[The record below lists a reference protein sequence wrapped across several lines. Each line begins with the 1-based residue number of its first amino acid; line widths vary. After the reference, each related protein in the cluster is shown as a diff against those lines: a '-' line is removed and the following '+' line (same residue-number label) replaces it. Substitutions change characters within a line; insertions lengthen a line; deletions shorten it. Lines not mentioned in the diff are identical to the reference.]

1 MHPLGEVV
9 HQSSAYMLVRP
20 DDAPSHSCHSRCP
33 SNISHLPDKTRN
45 NQDGGERHNVDEVM
59 MNGLGRDH
67 VRTNNFVELNKY
79 EKINQIAICHF
90 TVEKSNL
97 SHSWSS

>member
-9 HQSSAYMLVRP
+9 HQSSAYMSVRP
-20 DDAPSHSCHSRCP
+20 DDTHATHGAPRISATCP
-33 SNISHLPDKTRN
+33 SKTRN
-45 NQDGGERHNVDEVM
+45 NQDGGKRHNVDEVM
-59 MNGLGRDH
+59 MNVLGRDH